1 MSMGGGG
8 GGGGGGGCGAVAVLG
23 YYVNMCLL
31 LSLELTQLSGYP
43 SLPYSCRNVLELGCG
58 IGLVGSALACW
69 TNNSSSSSPSS
80 SSSSSS
86 SSAAPSSV
94 LLTDH
99 HPAVLQQLTE
109 NLSLNFGKL
118 WLCPARIPCMVPA
131 CKVTCL

>member
-1 MSMGGGG
+1 M
-8 GGGGGGGCGAVAVLG
+8 AVLG
-23 YYVNMCLL
+23 YYDVNMRLL

-80 SSSSSS
+80 SSST
-86 SSAAPSSV
+86 APSSV